1 MTRSTFAMIIQ
12 SDISSP
18 NGSAS
23 EFIPSCLNYIFI
35 IVELLKQ
42 FWLWANDF
50 IINQLPSCYTTVS
63 TIYALSYTSLIL
75 KTASRVLVTW
85 FISDYL
91 SSLKIGENVNSE
103 LCNNKYEGKSS
114 NLSSNPKP
122 FSSTVSCCILNR

>member
-12 SDISSP
+12 SDISSS

-50 IINQLPSCYTTVS
+50 IINRQVATQQFQQFMPWVIPL
-63 TIYALSYTSLIL
+63 
-75 KTASRVLVTW
+75 
-85 FISDYL
+85 
-91 SSLKIGENVNSE
+91 
-103 LCNNKYEGKSS
+103 
-114 NLSSNPKP
+114 
-122 FSSTVSCCILNR
+122 